1 MEINDPMSS
10 ADFVDSRGRSRAIA
24 AFMAVSPS
32 GSARPMVEIGA
43 GIYFRV
49 ISKTINLVSFR
60 VEKRRYY
67 PRKKAPSVA
76 VNLGRG
82 VAGFI

>member
-1 MEINDPMSS
+1 MEINDSMSS
-10 ADFVDSRGRSRAIA
+10 TDFADTLGRSQAIA

-49 ISKTINLVSFR
+49 ISKSINLVSFR
-60 VEKRRYY
+60 VERVKILS
-67 PRKKAPSVA
+67 A
-76 VNLGRG
+76 
-82 VAGFI
+82 